1 MSAKPHL
8 KVVLCWHMHQPFY
21 RDLISGEYQL
31 PWTYLHAIKDYVDMA
46 AHLEAVPGARAVFNF
61 APTLLEQ
68 IADYADQVQGSLK
81 DSTPIRDPL
90 LAQLDKPVLPASTE
104 ARLTLIRHC
113 LRANR
118 LRLIDRFPPYQR
130 LAEMADWL
138 EQNPESMLYVDEQF
152 LADILVWYHLAWLGE
167 TVRRED
173 DRVQQLMDKGN
184 GYTLHDRRV
193 LLEIIGELLSGVI
206 ERYRLLAER
215 GQIELSVT
223 PYAHPIIP
231 LLLDMQS
238 AKEAWPDVSL
248 PLLVQYPA
256 GAERTRWHI
265 QEGLNTFRRFFG
277 FTPQGCWPS
286 EGSVSDATLKMLED
300 AGFRWAASGESV
312 LGNSVAQTPALSG
325 LPREQYLYQPYR
337 RDKGKLASFFRDDG
351 LSDMIGFAY
360 ASWHADDAV
369 SNFINN
375 LENIAE
381 ACRDRPDSVVSVVL
395 DGENAWEY
403 YPENGYYFLRALYER
418 LAAHPDIELTT
429 FSDCLREPEKM
440 TPLPHV
446 VAGSWVYGTF
456 STWVGD
462 PDKNR
467 AWDMLGE
474 AKRAF
479 DQAVAA
485 GKLNEK
491 QLVVAEQQMAICE
504 GSDWFWW
511 FGDYNP
517 ASTVSDFESLFR
529 LQLANLYQLIGTEPP
544 DYLSLVFAH
553 GSGAPTQ
560 GGVMR
565 QGKVG

>member
-1 MSAKPHL
+1 MSVKPPL

-68 IADYADQVQGSLK
+68 IADYAEQVQGSLK

-90 LAQLDKPVLPASTE
+90 LAQLDKPVLPAGTD

-118 LRLIDRFPPYQR
+118 LRLIDRFPPYRR
-130 LAEMADWL
+130 LADMASWL
-138 EQNPESMLYVDEQF
+138 EQNPESMLYVGEQF

-173 DRVQQLMDKGN
+173 VRVQKLMDKGN

-248 PLLVQYPA
+248 PLLAQYPA

-277 FTPQGCWPS
+277 FTPKGCWPS
-286 EGSVSDATLKMLED
+286 EGSVSDATLKILEEG
-300 AGFRWAASGESV
+300 GFSWVASGETV
-312 LGNSVAQTPALSG
+312 LGNSVAQTAALRV
-325 LPREQYLYQPYR
+325 LPREQYLYRPYR
-337 RDKGKLASFFRDDG
+337 RDKGRLTTFFRDDG

-369 SNFINN
+369 SNFIHH
-375 LENIAE
+375 LENIAH
-381 ACRDRPDSVVSVVL
+381 ACHEHPDSVVSIVL

-418 LAAHPDIELTT
+418 LAAHPGIELTT
-429 FSDCLREPEKM
+429 FSDCLVAPEKM
-440 TPLPHV
+440 TVLPHV

-456 STWVGD
+456 STWIGD

-467 AWDMLGE
+467 AWDMLGD
-474 AKRAF
+474 AKRAY
-479 DQAVAA
+479 DHAIDS
-485 GKLNEK
+485 GTLNDK
-491 QLVVAEQQMAICE
+491 QLVVAERQMAICE

-517 ASTVSDFESLFR
+517 ASTVSDFERLFR
-529 LQLANLYQLIGTEPP
+529 LQLANLYHLIGTEPP
-544 DYLSLVFAH
+544 EYLSQVFAH
-553 GSGAPTQ
+553 GSGAPAA

-565 QGKVG
+565 TGKAG

>member
-1 MSAKPHL
+1 MSAKPRL

-31 PWTYLHAIKDYVDMA
+31 PWTYLHAIKDYVDMV
-46 AHLEAVPGARAVFNF
+46 AHLEAVPDARAVFNF

-68 IADYADQVQGSLK
+68 IADYAEQVQGSLK
-81 DSTPIRDPL
+81 DSSPIRDPL
-90 LAQLDKPVLPASTE
+90 LAQLDKPVLPASVD

-118 LRLIDRFPPYQR
+118 LRLIDRFPPYRR
-130 LAEMADWL
+130 LADMASWL
-138 EQNPESMLYVDEQF
+138 EQNPESMLYVGEQF

-173 DRVQQLMDKGN
+173 ARVQRLMDKGN

-206 ERYRLLAER
+206 ERYRVLAER

-231 LLLDMQS
+231 LLLDMKS

-248 PLLVQYPA
+248 PLLSQYPA

-277 FTPQGCWPS
+277 FTPNGCWPS
-286 EGSVSDATLKMLED
+286 EGSISDATLKMLEEG
-300 AGFRWAASGESV
+300 GFRWVASGESV
-312 LGNSVAQTPALSG
+312 LGNSVAQTTELRG
-325 LPREQYLYQPYR
+325 LPREQYLYRPYR
-337 RDKGKLASFFRDDG
+337 RDKGQLATFFRDDG
-351 LSDMIGFAY
+351 LSDLIGFAY

-369 SNFINN
+369 SNFIHN
-375 LENIAE
+375 LENIAQ
-381 ACRDRPDSVVSVVL
+381 ACKDRPDSVVSIVL

-429 FSDCLREPEKM
+429 FSDCLVEPEKM
-440 TPLPHV
+440 TILPHV

-456 STWVGD
+456 STWIGD

-467 AWDMLGE
+467 AWDMLGD
-474 AKRAF
+474 AKRAY
-479 DQAVAA
+479 DRALDC
-485 GKLNEK
+485 GKLGEK
-491 QLVVAEQQMAICE
+491 QLVMAERQMAICE

-517 ASTVSDFESLFR
+517 ASTVSDFERLFR
-529 LQLANLYQLIGTEPP
+529 LQLANLYHLIGTEPP
-544 DYLSLVFAH
+544 EYLSQVFAH

-565 QGKVG
+565 QGKAG

>member
-1 MSAKPHL
+1 MSAKPRL

-31 PWTYLHAIKDYVDMA
+31 PWTYLHAIKDYVDMV

-68 IADYADQVQGSLK
+68 IADYAEQVQGSLK

-90 LAQLDKPVLPASTE
+90 LAQLDKPVLPASVD

-118 LRLIDRFPPYQR
+118 LRLIDRFPPYRR
-130 LAEMADWL
+130 LADMAVWL
-138 EQNPESMLYVDEQF
+138 ELNPESMRYVGEQF

-173 DRVQQLMDKGN
+173 ARVQRLMDKGN

-206 ERYRLLAER
+206 DRYRVLAER

-238 AKEAWPDVSL
+238 AKEAWPGVSL

-277 FTPQGCWPS
+277 YTPTGCWPS
-286 EGSVSDATLKMLED
+286 EGSVSDATLKLLEES
-300 AGFRWAASGESV
+300 GFRWAASGESV
-312 LGNSVAQTPALSG
+312 LGNSVAQTPALHG
-325 LPREQYLYQPYR
+325 LPREQYLYRPYR
-337 RDKGKLASFFRDDG
+337 RDKGKLATFFRDDG
-351 LSDMIGFAY
+351 LSDLIGFAY

-369 SNFINN
+369 ANFIHH
-375 LENIAE
+375 LENIAQS
-381 ACRDRPDSVVSVVL
+381 CHDRSDSVVSIVL

-429 FSDCLREPEKM
+429 FADCLVEPEKM
-440 TPLPHV
+440 AMLPHV

-456 STWVGD
+456 STWIGD

-467 AWDMLGE
+467 AWDMLGD
-474 AKRAF
+474 AKHAYDRAL
-479 DQAVAA
+479 DS
-485 GKLNEK
+485 GKLNDK
-491 QLVVAEQQMAICE
+491 QLVMAERQMAICE

-517 ASTVSDFESLFR
+517 ASTVSDFERLFR

-544 DYLSLVFAH
+544 EYLSQVFAH
-553 GSGAPTQ
+553 GCGAPTQ

-565 QGKVG
+565 QGKKE